1 VSESGG
7 RRRRRWAAAG
17 GTGAMLSL
25 AKAWAWRANEH
36 AFAAARKHGTL
47 ALAAGAIALAL
58 AAWAMAATGLRAG
71 IVPTTP
77 KADPRKPALQPL
89 EGGPK
94 ESEAF
99 RLPANFRSADGSFNQ
114 DAILAEQKKRAEIIQ
129 AKLSIRL
136 AVVETPHYL
145 VLSSAGASMTAS
157 FAKWSEALYANLSRQ
172 FAMDPKQRVWDGK
185 CLLLVFGSRSEFVA
199 YAKIFDGSDA
209 ANAAAYFAWERHGVG
224 TPQLVHIC
232 IPTNEPRPARL
243 QELFVHEGTHAFF
256 QLYRHPVVL
265 PVWLQEGLAEYMT
278 VVNDP
283 SLSNRKALPAV
294 AIARQRRPIG
304 RVLAADT
311 LSLDGEEY
319 SVAYTLVDALIRT
332 DPVRF
337 RQFVNLLKDG
347 KGQDE
352 ALKAAYGFDLAG
364 LAERWRV
371 VVLRTRPAAGP

>member
-1 VSESGG
+1 MSESGG

-17 GTGAMLSL
+17 GT
-25 AKAWAWRANEH
+25 
-36 AFAAARKHGTL
+36 L
-47 ALAAGAIALAL
+47 ALAAGAIAL

-71 IVPTTP
+71 VVPPTP
-77 KADPRKPALQPL
+77 KLDPRKPAFQLL
-89 EGGPK
+89 EGGPE

-136 AVVETPHYL
+136 AAVETPHYL

-157 FAKWSEALYANLSRQ
+157 FARWSEALYANLSRQ

-185 CLLLVFGSRSEFVA
+185 CMLLVFGSRPEFIA
-199 YAKIFDGSDA
+199 YAKAFDGFDVS
-209 ANAAAYFAWERHGVG
+209 NAAAYFAWEHYGVG

-232 IPTNEPRPARL
+232 IPTNETRPARL

-256 QLYRHPVVL
+256 QLYRRPVAL

-283 SLSNRKALPAV
+283 SLSNRKAMPAV
-294 AIARQRRPIG
+294 AIARQRRSIG
-304 RVLAADT
+304 RVLADDT
-311 LSLDGEEY
+311 LGLDGEEY

-352 ALKAAYGFDLAG
+352 ALKAAYRFDLAS

-371 VVLRTRPAAGP
+371 VVLQSHPAAGR

>member
-1 VSESGG
+1 MSESGG

-17 GTGAMLSL
+17 
-25 AKAWAWRANEH
+25 
-36 AFAAARKHGTL
+36 
-47 ALAAGAIALAL
+47 AIALAL
-58 AAWAMAATGLRAG
+58 AAWTLAATGLRAG

-77 KADPRKPALQPL
+77 KADPRKPALQL
-89 EGGPK
+89 LADGSK
-94 ESEAF
+94 EFEAF
-99 RLPANFRSADGSFNQ
+99 SLPVNFRTPDGSFNQ

-136 AVVETPHYL
+136 AVVETLHYL
-145 VLSSAGASMTAS
+145 VLSSADASMTAS

-172 FAMDPKQRVWDGK
+172 FAMDPNQRAWDGK
-185 CLLLVFGSRSEFVA
+185 CMLLVFGSRPEFVA

-209 ANAAAYFAWERHGVG
+209 ANAGAYFAWERYGDG

-232 IPTNEPRPARL
+232 IPTNEPPARL

-256 QLYRHPVVL
+256 QLYRRPVVL

-283 SLSNRKALPAV
+283 SLSNRKALPAM
-294 AIARQRRPIG
+294 AIARQRGSID
-304 RVLAADT
+304 RVLSADT

-319 SVAYTLVDALIRT
+319 SVAYTLVDALIRA

-371 VVLRTRPAAGP
+371 VVLRTHPAAGP

>member
-1 VSESGG
+1 MSESGG

-17 GTGAMLSL
+17 
-25 AKAWAWRANEH
+25 
-36 AFAAARKHGTL
+36 
-47 ALAAGAIALAL
+47 AGAIALAL
-58 AAWAMAATGLRAG
+58 AAWVMAATVGPRPG
-71 IVPTTP
+71 PVTPTL

-99 RLPANFRSADGSFNQ
+99 SLPANFRSADGSFNQ

-136 AVVETPHYL
+136 AVVETTHYL
-145 VLSSAGASMTAS
+145 VLSSADASMTAS

-172 FAMDPKQRVWDGK
+172 FAMDPNQRVWDGK
-185 CLLLVFGSRSEFVA
+185 CMLLVFGSRPEFVA
-199 YAKIFDGSDA
+199 YAKVFDGSDA
-209 ANAAAYFAWERHGVG
+209 ANAGAYFAWERYGDG

-232 IPTNEPRPARL
+232 IPANEPRPARL

-283 SLSNRKALPAV
+283 SLSNRKARPAV
-294 AIARQRRPIG
+294 AIARQRGPIA

-319 SVAYTLVDALIRT
+319 SVAYTLVDALIRI

-337 RQFVNLLKDG
+337 RQFANLLKDG

-371 VVLRTRPAAGP
+371 VVLRTHPAAGP